1 MTEIVKTSD
10 NIIGHRCERTVA
22 KGDKN
27 QKGNNLNIKTIDRI
41 YPPAYDQ
48 NLTRRQFIERVSA
61 AGLALSGLGLFGC
74 DVGDI
79 ISPDRTPIES
89 DGVVPA
95 LIIGS
100 GFGGAVTA
108 LRLGQAGIRTMV
120 IEQGKRWSITPNSF
134 SPNFPPDGR
143 STWLRTQT
151 ILPFGPSLPIN
162 RHTGVLDRVDYENMQ
177 VYRGTAVGGGS
188 IVYGGITV
196 QPPESLFYEI
206 FPRGISYQELEPYYD
221 RVRHMLRITPV
232 PADVEA
238 HPYYDY
244 ARVSVEHGANAGLE
258 VQSVGQATDW
268 DVIRSEIAGTVSRS
282 YIIGEQVYGN
292 RSGVKNSLDQNYLPM
307 AEATGYVT
315 IHPLHRVID
324 IAQQSSENYRVTV
337 EEIDETGRVL
347 QTKEITTTYLF
358 LAAGSVGTTELLV
371 KARELGNLPNLNEEV
386 GQGWGTNGNAMFMRS
401 VNELTG
407 RMQAGPIIKMILDYN
422 NAASPSS
429 VEPGF
434 FPIGQECG
442 CLLYLLIALDTER
455 GSFSYDSATNK
466 VELMW
471 PGSGSDQAASAAL
484 DFVERINAANGGLLG
499 TPAGL
504 LFELPDVLKNLTYH
518 PLGGVVMGKACDLN
532 GRVHG
537 YPKMYVMDGST
548 LPGSCATANPS
559 LTIAA
564 LAERNIETIL
574 AEDFAATGS

>member
-1 MTEIVKTSD
+1 MNRKT
-10 NIIGHRCERTVA
+10 A
-22 KGDKN
+22 
-27 QKGNNLNIKTIDRI
+27 DRI
-41 YPPAYDQ
+41 HHPEHDS
-48 NLTRRQFIERVSA
+48 NLTRRQFIEQFSA
-61 AGLALSGLGLFGC
+61 AGLALSGLGLLGC

-79 ISPDRTPIES
+79 ISPVRTPTETANN
-89 DGVVPA
+89 VPA

-120 IEQGKRWSITPNSF
+120 IEQGKRWPITPNTF
-134 SPNFPPDGR
+134 SPSFPPDGR
-143 STWLRTQT
+143 STWLRTRT

-196 QPPESLFYEI
+196 QPPEDLFYEI
-206 FPRGISYQELEPYYD
+206 FPRGISYQELAPYYD
-221 RVRHMLRITPV
+221 RVRHILRITTV
-232 PADVEA
+232 PADIEA
-238 HPYYDY
+238 QSYYDY
-244 ARVSVEHGANAGLE
+244 ARVFAEHGANAGLE

-268 DVIRSEIAGTVSRS
+268 DVIRSEIAGTVSPS
-282 YIIGEQVYGN
+282 AIIGEVYYGN
-292 RSGVKNSLDQNYLPM
+292 NSGSKNSLDQNYLPM

-324 IAQQSSENYRVTV
+324 IVQKTNGNYGVTV

-371 KARELGNLPNLNEEV
+371 KARELGNLPNLNETV
-386 GQGWGTNGNAMFMRS
+386 GQGWGTNGTALFMRS

-407 RMQAGPIIKMILDYN
+407 RMQGGPVIKVILDYN

-429 VEPGF
+429 IESIF

-442 CLLYLLIALDTER
+442 CLLHLLLSLDTER
-455 GSFSYDSATNK
+455 GQFSYDSGANK

-471 PGSGSDQAASAAL
+471 SVSGSDQAARAAM
-484 DFVERINAANGGLLG
+484 DFVERVNAANGGHLG
-499 TPAGL
+499 PPAGL
-504 LFELPDVLKNLTYH
+504 PFELPDVLKDSTYH
-518 PLGGVVMGKACDLN
+518 PLGGMVMGKACDLN

-537 YPKMYVMDGST
+537 YSKMYVMDGSA
-548 LPGSCATANPS
+548 LPGSCAAASPS

-574 AEDFAATGS
+574 AEDFISTG